1 MDWMNATNFAYM
13 LVLLFTVMGTMVA
26 TKYRLVIKELKD
38 VARTYHRASKDG
50 KITENEREA
59 IAKECMDVVM
69 ACVRLVWKF

>member
-1 MDWMNATNFAYM
+1 MDWMNWTNFAYM
-13 LVLLFTVMGTMVA
+13 MVLVFTVMGTMVA

-38 VARTYHRASKDG
+38 VARTYHTASKDG
-50 KITENEREA
+50 KITEKEREA

>member
-1 MDWMNATNFAYM
+1 MDWINATNFAYM

-50 KITENEREA
+50 KITEIEREA